1 MRFSDLQRCK
11 LFHSFLFLTIHY
23 YSFVI
28 QSKFTLDEDYDYD
41 LIITMITAVLD
52 CLLLLQTMYDVDS
65 L

>member
-1 MRFSDLQRCK
+1 MEGEISSSEMQTLSLFSVP
-11 LFHSFLFLTIHY
+11 Y

-28 QSKFTLDEDYDYD
+28 QSKFTLDEDFDYD
-41 LIITMITAVLD
+41 LIITMITAVHD

>member
-1 MRFSDLQRCK
+1 MRFHLQKCK

-28 QSKFTLDEDYDYD
+28 QSKFTLDKDFDYD
-41 LIITMITAVLD
+41 LIITMITAVL
-52 CLLLLQTMYDVDS
+52 LLLQTMYDVDS